1 MTRKALVVAALLLGL
16 FASSAWADRR
26 SDAKAQVAFGIR
38 VAQAGLWQE
47 AIYRFERAV
56 EIDPTYAAA
65 YNNLAIAYEQAGQV
79 EKAYAAYMKALQLD
93 PKNLFIAQNHDLF
106 KELHDRT
113 TKRDD
118 R

>member
-1 MTRKALVVAALLLGL
+1 MTLKSLVVAALLLGL
-16 FASSAWADRR
+16 FPSGAWADRR

-47 AIYRFERAV
+47 AIYRFERAA
-56 EIDPTYAAA
+56 EIDPTYAPA
-65 YNNLAIAYEQAGQV
+65 YNNLAIAYEQMGEV
-79 EKAYAAYMKALQLD
+79 EKACAAYTKALQLE
-93 PKNLFIAQNHDLF
+93 PKNLLIAQNHDLF
-106 KELHDRT
+106 EELHVRP